1 MARQKKGASA
11 PEVRDR
17 VGELIRVPAGD
28 LAGAPWNW
36 RRHPKRQEAAV
47 VASLEE
53 LGIYAPLLGRRLADG
68 TVELIDGHLRR
79 AIFQR
84 LDPATLVPV
93 VLCDLDEVEAK
104 KANLLHDPLAGL
116 AETDAEQLDGL
127 LREVQTANPE
137 LAGLMDEMAKDAG
150 LEWTGGS
157 GGGENA
163 NDAGE
168 EQLPPS
174 QYLVQ
179 VECESEE
186 HQAEVL
192 ARLAEMGL
200 ACKALL
206 F

>member
-1 MARQKKGASA
+1 M
-11 PEVRDR
+11 
-17 VGELIRVPAGD
+17 
-28 LAGAPWNW
+28 
-36 RRHPKRQEAAV
+36 

-79 AIFQR
+79 VIFQR
-84 LDPATLVPV
+84 LGPDVPV
-93 VLCDLDEVEAK
+93 PVILCDLDEAEAK

-116 AETDAEQLDGL
+116 AETDAERLDGL
-127 LREVQTANPE
+127 LREVQTGNSE
-137 LAGLMDEMAKDAG
+137 LASLMDELAKDAG
-150 LEWTGGS
+150 LVPANGEGA
-157 GGGENA
+157 GGGGAADEPM
-163 NDAGE
+163 
-168 EQLPPS
+168 PPS

-192 ARLAEMGL
+192 TRLAELGL
-200 ACKALL
+200 TCKALL